1 LFLADQH
8 CNSRGLVHGGLITAL
23 ADNAMGLSCA
33 AAMKADGREVK
44 GLVTISLNADFMG
57 MAKTGQWLEIKTD
70 HVKCGG
76 SVCFARALVV
86 SDGQPIAQT
95 SATFKIV

>member
-1 LFLADQH
+1 MLDEQH

-33 AAMKADGREVK
+33 TKMKADGRDVK

-70 HVKCGG
+70 HLKCGG
-76 SVCFARALVV
+76 SICFARALVLEN
-86 SDGQPIAQT
+86 GQPIAQT
-95 SATFKIV
+95 NATFKIL